1 MEQRI
6 LIIEDD
12 IFLREELIHTFQKE
26 GYSVMSISSFQSP
39 EQEIINSHP
48 SLVVL
53 DINLPG
59 KSGFELCK
67 WLKGRCSFPIL
78 ILTACDTLEDELNAL
93 GLGADDYL
101 TKPCHPE
108 RLLARAV
115 RLLDTYRKV
124 PDLLQI
130 GDLSFD
136 TETYKVMWKNDSLT
150 LPETEGRL
158 LKFLMEQAPA
168 IVSKDYIAMEIW
180 GGTEYVDENILQVN
194 MTRLRKNLDK
204 IGLKSIIQTVRGQG
218 YTLHI
223 SDSQQSV
230 IE

>member
-26 GYSVMSISSFQSP
+26 GYSVMSISSFQAP

-136 TETYKVMWKNDSLT
+136 TETCKVMWKNDSLA

-158 LKFLMEQAPA
+158 LKLLMEQAPA

-223 SDSQQSV
+223 SDSQQSD

>member
-78 ILTACDTLEDELNAL
+78 ILTARDTLEDELNAL

-108 RLLARAV
+108 RLRARAV

-136 TETYKVMWKNDSLT
+136 TETCKVMWKNDSLT

-158 LKFLMEQAPA
+158 LKLLMEQAPA

-223 SDSQQSV
+223 SDSQQSD

>member
-12 IFLREELIHTFQKE
+12 IYLREELMHTFQKE
-26 GYSVMSISSFQSP
+26 GYSCMSISSFQAP
-39 EQEIINSHP
+39 EQEILNSHP
-48 SLVVL
+48 GLVVL

-67 WLKGRCSFPIL
+67 RLKNRCAFPIL
-78 ILTACDTLEDELNAL
+78 ILTARDNLDDELYAL

-101 TKPCHPE
+101 TKPCHPN
-108 RLLARAV
+108 RLLARAA
-115 RLLDTYRKV
+115 RLLETYQKV

-130 GDLSFD
+130 GGLSFD
-136 TETYKVMWKNDSLT
+136 ADTNKVIWKNTTLT
-150 LPETEGRL
+150 LPETEGKL
-158 LKFLMEQAPA
+158 LKLLMEHAPA
-168 IVSKDYIAMEIW
+168 VVSKAEIAGELW

-204 IGLKSIIQTVRGQG
+204 INLKDIIQTVRGQG
-218 YTLHI
+218 YTLQI
-223 SDSQQSV
+223 PD
-230 IE
+230 IN

>member
-124 PDLLQI
+124 LDLLQI
-130 GDLSFD
+130 GDLFFD
-136 TETYKVMWKNDSLT
+136 TETYKVMWKNDSLA

-158 LKFLMEQAPA
+158 LKLLMEQAPA

-223 SDSQQSV
+223 SDSQQSD

>member
-1 MEQRI
+1 
-6 LIIEDD
+6 
-12 IFLREELIHTFQKE
+12 
-26 GYSVMSISSFQSP
+26 MSISSFQSP

-136 TETYKVMWKNDSLT
+136 TETCKVMWKNDSLT

-158 LKFLMEQAPA
+158 LKLLMEQAPA

-180 GGTEYVDENILQVN
+180 GGTEYVDENIL
-194 MTRLRKNLDK
+194 
-204 IGLKSIIQTVRGQG
+204 
-218 YTLHI
+218 
-223 SDSQQSV
+223 
-230 IE
+230 